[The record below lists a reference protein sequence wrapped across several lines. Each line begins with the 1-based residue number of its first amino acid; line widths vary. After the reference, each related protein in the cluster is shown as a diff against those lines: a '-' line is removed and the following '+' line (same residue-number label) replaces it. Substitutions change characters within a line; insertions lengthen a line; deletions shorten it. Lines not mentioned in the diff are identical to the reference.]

1 MVQEYIDENGG
12 CSRNF
17 FERSDLVA
25 EAARLA
31 QEVER
36 NVSAALRPVPRAQA
50 RRYVYVLCGW
60 LRRRLW
66 LCVGVAPC

>member
-36 NVSAALRPVPRAQA
+36 NVSAALRPASHAQT
-50 RRYVYVLCGW
+50 RRYVCVLSGW
-60 LRRRLW
+60 LRQRLW
-66 LCVGVAPC
+66 LCVGVGPC